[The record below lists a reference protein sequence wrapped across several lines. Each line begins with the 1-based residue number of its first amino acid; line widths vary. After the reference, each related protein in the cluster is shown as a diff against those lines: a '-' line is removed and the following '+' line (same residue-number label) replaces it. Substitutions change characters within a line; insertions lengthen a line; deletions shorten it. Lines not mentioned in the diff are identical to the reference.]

1 MAIWTVDSSDTMSK
15 VEFVPLSNPSMGG
28 TTTPTTGTGFLVAP
42 SYNAYTRQLSF
53 TPAAAGTV
61 AYACSDSPSIT
72 TYEQFVTA
80 FNNAT
85 VKNTATVS
93 ALQPTTITV
102 NTSLN
107 KYVWVM
113 LYTIEGNYT
122 PVRIQL
128 Y

>member
-1 MAIWTVDSSDTMSK
+1 M
-15 VEFVPLSNPSMGG
+15 PLANASTGGG
-28 TTTPTTGTGFLVAP
+28 TTTTSGSGFLVAP

-85 VKNTATVS
+85 VKNTMTVS
-93 ALQPTTITV
+93 ALQPTTITI
-102 NTSLN
+102 NASLN

-113 LYTIEGNYT
+113 LYTVDGNYT

>member
-1 MAIWTVDSSDTMSK
+1 MAIWTVDTSDTMSK
-15 VEFVPLSNPSMGG
+15 IEFVPLSNASIGG
-28 TTTPTTGTGFLVAP
+28 TTTTGTGFLVAP
-42 SYNAYTRQLSF
+42 SYNSYTRQLSF
-53 TPAAAGTV
+53 TPSVAGTV
-61 AYACSDSPSIT
+61 AYVCSDSTSIT

-85 VKNTATVS
+85 VRNTMTVS
-93 ALQPTTITV
+93 ALQPTTMTV
-102 NTSLN
+102 SASLN

-113 LYTIEGNYT
+113 LITVDGNYT